1 MINID
6 QQIYDAAL
14 KGGFTPTS
22 AKLIVAQARHETGD
36 YKSNVFNKNNN
47 LFGMKF
53 VGQPLATRGT
63 PAPKSEWGCGGK
75 CNSDFYSKYANISD
89 SVQDL
94 INRNLKFTRNGV
106 TFEQLK
112 NAPDST
118 TYANLLKKRGYYGAT
133 ASLYDSGLKRA
144 LSKLNIV
151 EMAKELVKSKKG
163 QFIIGLTL
171 VGVGLLI
178 YYKIFKLKTY

>member
-1 MINID
+1 MMDID
-6 QQIYDAAL
+6 QQIYDSAL
-14 KGGFTPTS
+14 KAGFTPTS
-22 AKLIVAQARHETGD
+22 AKLVVAQARHETGD

-75 CNSDFYSKYANISD
+75 CNSDFYSKYATISD

-94 INRNLKFTRNGV
+94 INRNLKFTRKGV

-118 TYANLLKKRGYYGAT
+118 TYANLLKQRGYYGAT
-133 ASLYDSGLKRA
+133 TSIYDSGLKRA
-144 LSKLNIV
+144 LSKIYV
-151 EMAKELVKSKKG
+151 TTTDFYAKNKEKSN
-163 QFIIGLTL
+163 LTL
-171 VGVGLLI
+171 GIVLISLALLI
-178 YYKIFKLKTY
+178 TYKISKAKT

>member
-1 MINID
+1 MNYD
-6 QQIYDAAL
+6 QLIYEAAL

-22 AKLIVAQARHETGD
+22 AKLVVAQARHETGD
-36 YKSNVFNKNNN
+36 YKSNVLNKNNN

-53 VGQPLATRGT
+53 VGQALATRGT

-75 CNSDFYSKYANISD
+75 CNSDFYSKYANVSD

-112 NAPDST
+112 NATDTT

-133 ASLYDSGLKRA
+133 ATIYDSGLKRA
-144 LSKLNIV
+144 LNKLNIV
-151 EMAKELVKSKKG
+151 EMAKSITKTKEGKFV
-163 QFIIGLTL
+163 IGLTL
-171 VGVGLLI
+171 IGVGLLI
-178 YYKIFKLKTY
+178 YFNIFKMKTN

>member
-1 MINID
+1 MNYD
-6 QQIYDAAL
+6 QLIYEAAL

-22 AKLIVAQARHETGD
+22 AKLVVAQARHETGD
-36 YKSNVFNKNNN
+36 YKSNVLNKNNN

-53 VGQPLATRGT
+53 VGQALATRGT
-63 PAPKSEWGCGGK
+63 SAPKSEWGCGGK
-75 CNSDFYSKYANISD
+75 CNSDFYSKYANVSD

-112 NAPDST
+112 NATDST

-133 ASLYDSGLKRA
+133 ATIYDSGLKRA
-144 LSKLNIV
+144 LNKLNIV
-151 EMAKELVKSKKG
+151 EMAKQVVKSKRG
-163 QFIIGLTL
+163 QFVLGLTL